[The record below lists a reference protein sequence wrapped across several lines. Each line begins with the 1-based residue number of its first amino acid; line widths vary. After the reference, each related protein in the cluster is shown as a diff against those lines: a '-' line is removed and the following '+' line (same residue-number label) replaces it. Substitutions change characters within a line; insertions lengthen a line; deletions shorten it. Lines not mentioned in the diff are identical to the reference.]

1 MADPKELPW
10 HLIHED
16 EIWTDEPV
24 SQYVGTIENSDYP
37 SDSSL
42 GQYIVDMHNVQ
53 IDKVENS
60 LLANHFDYE
69 KMVAEL
75 REGA

>member
-1 MADPKELPW
+1 MADPKEVPW

-16 EIWTDEPV
+16 EIWTDESV
-24 SQYVGTIENSDYP
+24 SQYVGTIENLDYP
-37 SDSSL
+37 SNSSL
-42 GQYIVDMHNVQ
+42 GQYIVDMHNAQ

-60 LLANHFDYE
+60 GPVTYFDYE
-69 KMVAEL
+69 KMVDEL